1 MSPWEIQAFKEARD
15 NLGHA
20 SSVGG
25 GKGPPAE
32 GLLVELPLFPGAWG
46 LQKLQVWE
54 CPAALQAELTLTLE
68 VLDNITNLAL
78 EDILKQPLHMLR
90 HIRSQLWACV
100 THSALSAPR
109 PHSRLLSQ
117 WLQWLKQATKKESP
131 GCLQASVIS
140 NLFCLLTWDLR
151 CVARPDQCA

>member
-1 MSPWEIQAFKEARD
+1 MTGQ
-15 NLGHA
+15 GHA

-90 HIRSQLWACV
+90 HIRSQLWAC
-100 THSALSAPR
+100 
-109 PHSRLLSQ
+109 
-117 WLQWLKQATKKESP
+117 WLKQATKKESP